1 MNAIQPSPNIG
12 QPSPR
17 RRRRPLKSAP
27 RLQKRHPYQGR
38 AVETA
43 AKLAVNLVL
52 SAAAISTLVQLLPDQ
67 KTQQEKLQE
76 IRAEVAKT
84 EVRVNRLRSE
94 FSRNFDPHQTKK
106 LMEEMSYRVDP
117 TQVQIV
123 WKKPKAPTAAT
134 P

>member
-1 MNAIQPSPNIG
+1 MNAIQSYPTIG
-12 QPSPR
+12 QPEPS
-17 RRRRPLKSAP
+17 RRRRPLKSAQ
-27 RLQKRHPYQGR
+27 RLQKRHPYQGL

-52 SAAAISTLVQLLPDQ
+52 SAAAISTLLQLLPYQ

-123 WKKPKAPTAAT
+123 WKKPIAPTTTT

>member
-1 MNAIQPSPNIG
+1 MNAIQPSPTIG

-17 RRRRPLKSAP
+17 RRRRPLKSTP
-27 RLQKRHPYQGR
+27 NQRKRHPYQGQ
-38 AVETA
+38 AVENA
-43 AKLAVNLVL
+43 AKLAVNLIL
-52 SAAAISTLVQLLPDQ
+52 SAAAISTLLQLLPYQ
-67 KTQQEKLQE
+67 KTQQEKLQD

-94 FSRNFDPHQTKK
+94 FTRNFDPHQTKK

>member
-1 MNAIQPSPNIG
+1 MNAIQPSPTIG

-17 RRRRPLKSAP
+17 RRRSALKSAQ
-27 RLQKRHPYQGR
+27 RLQKRHPYQGL

-43 AKLAVNLVL
+43 AKLAVNLVI
-52 SAAAISTLVQLLPDQ
+52 SAAAISTLLQLMPYQ
-67 KTQQEKLQE
+67 KTQQEKLHE

-117 TQVQIV
+117 YHVQIL
-123 WKKPKAPTAAT
+123 WKTPKAPTAPT

>member
-1 MNAIQPSPNIG
+1 MNAIQSDRTIG
-12 QPSPR
+12 QPEPK
-17 RRRRPLKSAP
+17 RRRRPLKSAQ
-27 RLQKRHPYQGR
+27 RLQKRHPYQGL

-52 SAAAISTLVQLLPDQ
+52 SAAAISTLLQLLPYH

-123 WKKPKAPTAAT
+123 WKKPTAPTAAT

>member
-1 MNAIQPSPNIG
+1 M
-12 QPSPR
+12 
-17 RRRRPLKSAP
+17 
-27 RLQKRHPYQGR
+27 
-38 AVETA
+38 ETA
-43 AKLAVNLVL
+43 AKLAVNLIL
-52 SAAAISTLVQLLPDQ
+52 SAAAISTLLQLLPYQ
-67 KTQQEKLQE
+67 KTQQEKLQD

-94 FSRNFDPHQTKK
+94 FTRNFDPHQTKK